1 MAQSGGHKALP
12 MLRHRLGLEP
22 GKARLILRRDPSKAL
37 LVGFLT
43 LLVISMLQVGY
54 WVTENLHYAHS
65 VEQRLAAE
73 YRADAEVVGSF
84 LAGRVPDAVNRLMP
98 HLAID
103 TATKAVSVRPEAL
116 ETLARVRAERVNRYL
131 WEGSFFIAVLIGGM
145 AVLTRTIRHDAEL
158 RRRQQNFL
166 AAVSHEFKS
175 PIASVRLAAETLLLR
190 ADSPDTQKLA
200 RRILD
205 DGERLLRMVENL
217 LDTTRLE
224 EGRRRLEPAAIDVRA
239 AAAASI
245 AEVAERAASHGIDVD
260 LRVEEGLRLVVDPH
274 ALETILRNLL
284 DNAIKA
290 CAAGD
295 GKQIAVHAVR
305 RDGRIEL
312 SVSDDGL
319 GFPPEDAAMIFEKF
333 HRLGD
338 ELRRSMAGTG
348 LGLYIVKRLAELSGG
363 SVGAASA
370 GLGRGAVFTLVWP
383 ERAAR

>member
-1 MAQSGGHKALP
+1 MTQSRGHKALP
-12 MLRHRLGLEP
+12 TRHRLRHEP
-22 GKARLILRRDPSKAL
+22 RRARLTLRRDPSKAL

-43 LLVISMLQVGY
+43 LLVISILQVGY
-54 WVTENLHYAHS
+54 WMTESVHYAYT
-65 VEQRLAAE
+65 VERRLAAE
-73 YRADAEVVGSF
+73 YRADTEVVGAF
-84 LAGRVPDAVNRLMP
+84 LAGRIPDAVSRLMP

-103 TATKAVSVRPEAL
+103 PATNAVSVRPEAL
-116 ETLARVRAERVNRYL
+116 EALARVRAERVNRHL
-131 WEGSFFIAVLIGGM
+131 WEGAFFIVVLVGGM
-145 AVLTRTIRHDAEL
+145 AVLTRTLRHDVEL

-190 ADSPDTQKLA
+190 ADSPDTQRLA

-224 EGRRRLEPAAIDVRA
+224 EGRRTLEPTTIDVRA

-245 AEVAERAASHGIDVD
+245 AEVAERAASHGIDVE
-260 LRVEEGLRLVVDPH
+260 LHVEEGLRLVVDPN

-284 DNAIKA
+284 DNAVKA

-295 GKQIAVHAVR
+295 GKRITVSAAR
-305 RDGRIEL
+305 RDGHVEL

-348 LGLYIVKRLAELSGG
+348 LGLYIVKRLAELSGATVHAASDG
-363 SVGAASA
+363 LGHGAA
-370 GLGRGAVFTLVWP
+370 FTLVWP
-383 ERAAR
+383 ERGAR